1 MMEVPALSHS
11 HRETQGSIAWLVRR
25 SVAISGQVSL
35 IVVVDFLWG
44 AAVPRGRHRRLR
56 LCYRDYRHDKR
67 GPGPGVGSPQY
78 QGPRVP
84 AFVARRATQGRAACT
99 GWLRPPGGFFQAPE
113 KQWGMARG

>member
-67 GPGPGVGSPQY
+67 GPGPGVGSPPY
-78 QGPRVP
+78 QGPRVTDL
-84 AFVARRATQGRAACT
+84 VARRVSHGRAACT
-99 GWLRPPGGFFQAPE
+99 GWLLRPRGICQAAE
-113 KQWGMARG
+113 QQCG